1 MYIHIFR
8 IIIHFSRPLS
18 SVIRLT
24 AAARPGREPAEIMLL
39 GSLRKEVVI
48 IPKPV
53 HMERILENADPNVI
67 V

>member
-1 MYIHIFR
+1 
-8 IIIHFSRPLS
+8 
-18 SVIRLT
+18 
-24 AAARPGREPAEIMLL
+24 MLL

-53 HMERILENADPNVI
+53 HTERILENADPNVI